1 MARELRLFGSPQAVQ
16 RADYI
21 LPFSPRIVKRKALVN
36 SAKFPARF
44 LCNLMKNPAGGGSSP
59 TICGAG
65 WGYACP
71 ETSRSPPPRR
81 KAHEAGRT
89 TTKPGDA
96 GFIGF
101 CSNRS
106 KGKRRTGGKSSY
118 QPFPPAPP
126 EGEQEMDEPLPHTQV
141 KDQRAW
147 GPYWICWKH
156 KAGEPLKIT
165 QHRSDL
171 FNQMLPHPP
180 RV

>member
-1 MARELRLFGSPQAVQ
+1 MARGLRLFGSPQAVQ

-65 WGYACP
+65 RRYACP

-89 TTKPGDA
+89 TPVSSVFLFQQIQRKAADGRKVKLPTLPARSPRRGTGDGRA
-96 GFIGF
+96 PAAH
-101 CSNRS
+101 SSKRS
-106 KGKRRTGGKSSY
+106 
-118 QPFPPAPP
+118 
-126 EGEQEMDEPLPHTQV
+126 EGL
-141 KDQRAW
+141 
-147 GPYWICWKH
+147 GS
-156 KAGEPLKIT
+156 LL
-165 QHRSDL
+165 DL
-171 FNQMLPHPP
+171 LET
-180 RV
+180 

>member
-1 MARELRLFGSPQAVQ
+1 MVFTVPFLIRIMGNTLLVFCFPLCGGGAAPFGAGLRLFGSPQAVQ

-65 WGYACP
+65 RRYACP

-101 CSNRS
+101 FVPTDPKES
-106 KGKRRTGGKSSY
+106 GGRAESQVTNPSR
-118 QPFPPAPP
+118 
-126 EGEQEMDEPLPHTQV
+126 PLPPKGNRRWTSPC
-141 KDQRAW
+141 RT
-147 GPYWICWKH
+147 
-156 KAGEPLKIT
+156 LK
-165 QHRSDL
+165 
-171 FNQMLPHPP
+171 
-180 RV
+180 